1 MWQDVIKRKLNA
13 ERDAERYGEDDF
25 LNEVAHQF
33 RYVKRKIKAVYYP
46 HFDEDRKEKFD
57 ILASKTYRFLK
68 KKDLRKALRGVNGIK
83 KMVNQFD
90 LPALDY
96 VREMLENRL
105 GLPNLGREE

>member
-1 MWQDVIKRKLNA
+1 MWEDILKRKLNA
-13 ERDAERYGEDDF
+13 ERDAQNFSDYDF

-46 HFDEDRKEKFD
+46 HYDDDRKEKFD
-57 ILASKTYRFLK
+57 ILSSKTYRFLK
-68 KKDLRKALRGVNGIK
+68 NKDLRKALRGVNGIK

-96 VREMLENRL
+96 VIEMLENRL
-105 GLPNLGREE
+105 HLPNIGREE